1 MWAPPGTI
9 GPTPQMPG
17 VGVIPAQSLNVV
29 MEMPIFVIVCSSGTG
44 FPLCT
49 EDSLSQIYS
58 PSQNTA
64 LVQVASASQ
73 QLSTLLPLVSSL
85 FLHLCPHL
93 FLFLCLLLSPYPFGS
108 FSLASLVAQVVKKS
122 TCNEGDLGSIP
133 GLGRS
138 PRGGHGNP
146 LQSSC
151 LENPH
156 GQRSLVGYSHGV
168 TKSQTQLSN

>member
-17 VGVIPAQSLNVV
+17 VGVIPAHSLNVV

-73 QLSTLLPLVSSL
+73 QLSTLLPLFSSL

-108 FSLASLVAQVVKKS
+108 FSLASLVAQVVKNPPATRETWVQS
-122 TCNEGDLGSIP
+122 LGWEDPPEEGMATHSSLLAWRIPMDRGALWAIAMGS
-133 GLGRS
+133 
-138 PRGGHGNP
+138 
-146 LQSSC
+146 
-151 LENPH
+151 
-156 GQRSLVGYSHGV
+156 QRVRHD
-168 TKSQTQLSN
+168 

>member
-1 MWAPPGTI
+1 
-9 GPTPQMPG
+9 MPG
-17 VGVIPAQSLNVV
+17 VGVIPAHSLSAV
-29 MEMPIFVIVCSSGTG
+29 MEMPIFVIMCSSGTG
-44 FPLCT
+44 FLLCT

-58 PSQNTA
+58 PSQNIA

-73 QLSTLLPLVSSL
+73 QLSTLLPLFSSL

-93 FLFLCLLLSPYPFGS
+93 FLFLCLLRFLWFLLFGLPGGS
-108 FSLASLVAQVVKKS
+108 GGKES

-168 TKSQTQLSN
+168 TKSQTRLSN